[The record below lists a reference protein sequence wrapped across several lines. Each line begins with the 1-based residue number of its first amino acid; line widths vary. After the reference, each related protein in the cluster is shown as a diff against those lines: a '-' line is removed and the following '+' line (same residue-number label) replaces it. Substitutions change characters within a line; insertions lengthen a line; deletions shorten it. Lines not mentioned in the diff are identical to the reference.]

1 MGEDKYRPFSVRQG
15 IKQSKAIQLE
25 SMDDDLRNRLWN
37 VLNGCFPPSE
47 LRAMTHQ
54 LHEMS
59 KIIWTD
65 FLKKPVDEYSD
76 YHQNSNSHKSIKNIF
91 LLGSWD
97 EVFDLI
103 EFVIRC
109 LSVHGKISL
118 EKPFIEQCN
127 IVLEE
132 ENSAYRI
139 VGRLVTP
146 ITSQEE
152 IKSIEAAM
160 VTRYASAN
168 EHIRKAL
175 YYLSRR
181 KNPDYAN
188 SIKESI
194 SAVESIAKEITGKEK
209 SLKALTHGLNLHSKF
224 ETGLNALY
232 DWTSTDGGMR
242 HAATD
247 KSLKPDQST
256 ARFMLIICSAFVHYI
271 IAKAPTIPKSETKR
285 T

>member
-37 VLNGCFPPSE
+37 EFDRCFPASAPR
-47 LRAMTHQ
+47 LNMPR
-54 LHEMS
+54 HEMS

-65 FLKKPVDEYSD
+65 FLKHSVDEYSA
-76 YHQNSNSHKSIKNIF
+76 YYQTSHSHGAIKNVF
-91 LLGSWD
+91 LLGSRD

-109 LSVHGKISL
+109 LSVHKKLSL
-118 EKPFIEQCN
+118 EKTFIEQCN

-224 ETGLNALY
+224 ETGLDALY

-242 HAATD
+242 HGATD

-271 IAKAPTIPKSETKR
+271 IAKNPTIPKSGTKR

>member
-1 MGEDKYRPFSVRQG
+1 MGEDKYQPFSVRQG

-37 VLNGCFPPSE
+37 VLGHHFPPDEFDGASY
-47 LRAMTHQ
+47 L
-54 LHEMS
+54 LHEMY
-59 KIIWTD
+59 KNIWTD
-65 FLKKPVDEYSD
+65 FLKKPVDEYIPYSRKI
-76 YHQNSNSHKSIKNIF
+76 SHVSIKNTF

-109 LSVHGKISL
+109 LSVHEKISL

-132 ENSAYRI
+132 ENSAYKI

-209 SLKALTHGLNLHSKF
+209 SLTALTQGLNLPPAFK
-224 ETGLNALY
+224 TGLDALY
-232 DWTSTDGGMR
+232 NWTSAEPGIRHGG
-242 HAATD
+242 TGD
-247 KSLKPDQST
+247 SLSPDQKT
-256 ARFMLIICSAFVHYI
+256 ARFMLISCSAFVHYI
-271 IAKAPTIPKSETKR
+271 IAEK
-285 T
+285 

>member
-1 MGEDKYRPFSVRQG
+1 MYPKQLLHTKQTKLTINDAKLLRHQIPHGIRQWVKISISLFSVRQG

-25 SMDDDLRNRLWN
+25 SMDDDLRNGLWN
-37 VLNGCFPPSE
+37 VLGHHFPPDEFDGASY
-47 LRAMTHQ
+47 L
-54 LHEMS
+54 LHEMY
-59 KIIWTD
+59 KNIWTD
-65 FLKKPVDEYSD
+65 FLKKPVDEYIPYSRKI
-76 YHQNSNSHKSIKNIF
+76 SHVSIKNIF

-132 ENSAYRI
+132 ENSAYKI

-181 KNPDYAN
+181 KITLIMQTASRNPSVLWN
-188 SIKESI
+188 PSQK
-194 SAVESIAKEITGKEK
+194 K
-209 SLKALTHGLNLHSKF
+209 LL
-224 ETGLNALY
+224 
-232 DWTSTDGGMR
+232 
-242 HAATD
+242 
-247 KSLKPDQST
+247 
-256 ARFMLIICSAFVHYI
+256 ARKNHLR
-271 IAKAPTIPKSETKR
+271 P
-285 T
+285 

>member
-1 MGEDKYRPFSVRQG
+1 MGEDKYQPFSVRQG

-25 SMDDDLRNRLWN
+25 SMDDDLRNGLWN
-37 VLNGCFPPSE
+37 EFDRCFPASAPR
-47 LRAMTHQ
+47 LNMPR
-54 LHEMS
+54 HEMS

-65 FLKKPVDEYSD
+65 FLKHSVDEYSA
-76 YHQNSNSHKSIKNIF
+76 YYQTSHSHGAIKNVF

-109 LSVHGKISL
+109 LSVH

-209 SLKALTHGLNLHSKF
+209 SLTTLTQGLNLPATFK
-224 ETGLNALY
+224 TGLDSLY
-232 DWTSTDGGMR
+232 NWTSAEPGIRHGG
-242 HAATD
+242 TGD
-247 KSLKPDQST
+247 SLSPDQKT

-271 IAKAPTIPKSETKR
+271 ITEK
-285 T
+285 